1 MRPPEVT
8 DEEIIRAGQGLEAA
22 HVQVSGFQLRKVLG
36 GGSPIRLKKVW
47 DAYQAA
53 QSPGRRESP
62 QTELPRAMA
71 ERLEGFIKA
80 FVGQVR
86 DIVSDLN
93 AVAVADA
100 EHRLLEVTRHAEEQR
115 LAAEQEITD
124 AAATLEELETERERL
139 QNDLT
144 EAQQAL
150 QRQTLE
156 VERLRE
162 RERATE
168 TVLQAAKEM
177 EQTLRAALAQ
187 AQQERD
193 AARSAMDKQTGQIET
208 MERLLKLRE
217 SDAVPAP
224 KARSRARGTAAPQ
237 SADQDV
243 ERP

>member
-53 QSPGRRESP
+53 QSPTRRESP
-62 QTELPRAMA
+62 HTELPRAMA
-71 ERLEGFIKA
+71 ERLEAFIKA

-86 DIVSDLN
+86 DIASDLN

-124 AAATLEELETERERL
+124 AAATVEELETERERL

-217 SDAVPAP
+217 SDAV
-224 KARSRARGTAAPQ
+224 
-237 SADQDV
+237 QDV
-243 ERP
+243 ERT